1 MKKKR
6 IRISSSTIIKKKFE
20 KLSSNVKKL
29 KEDSVKLWNDVHT
42 WNSKNDNKLR
52 TFEDILLK
60 KLMADLRTI
69 NNEHIVQLENNF
81 DE

>member
-29 KEDSVKLWNDVHT
+29 KEDSVKLWNDVHI